1 MCEHEEARC
10 YFVVGLEG
18 PGYRLLSFVTEKRRV
33 FLEGEQVG
41 QRPLV
46 GLPAVHADDA
56 RLRDAKQRVGQALLH
71 EGLDVVARDA
81 DEDDRIE
88 DFGWVF
94 RVAELDVIGLEV
106 VDLVPENDGLALV
119 NLVLDRLRA

>member
-1 MCEHEEARC
+1 
-10 YFVVGLEG
+10 
-18 PGYRLLSFVTEKRRV
+18 
-33 FLEGEQVG
+33 
-41 QRPLV
+41 
-46 GLPAVHADDA
+46 
-56 RLRDAKQRVGQALLH
+56 
-71 EGLDVVARDA
+71 VVARDA